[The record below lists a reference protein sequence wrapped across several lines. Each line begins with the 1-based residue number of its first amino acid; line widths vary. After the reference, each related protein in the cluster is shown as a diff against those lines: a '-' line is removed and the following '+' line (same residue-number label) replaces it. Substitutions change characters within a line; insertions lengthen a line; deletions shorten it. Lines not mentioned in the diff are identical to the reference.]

1 MPTDA
6 KPSQRQ
12 PRWRPH
18 FQSIVSFSVACEV
31 VSTVSHAAST
41 LEPRSISQTSLSNS
55 LTQHSLGREGG
66 CKEMCA
72 SLVATK
78 MQRAGPQAP
87 TGTATA
93 HCRHGVCRGYPRGR
107 KKLEKSRTISQQLQ
121 SDLHSVHAAA
131 AERQA
136 REEERTAFREPALL
150 ARGGE
155 VREQGKSRCLRHQ
168 SCLGPTS
175 SHRAAQCASSGTQ
188 GSRNDGANPSREFSA
203 FFRRFL
209 PTSSAF

>member
-1 MPTDA
+1 MRPMSKRLMPTDA

-55 LTQHSLGREGG
+55 LTHHSLGRQGG

-93 HCRHGVCRGYPRGR
+93 HCSMEC
-107 KKLEKSRTISQQLQ
+107 
-121 SDLHSVHAAA
+121 AAVTLA
-131 AERQA
+131 AERSLRSRGRSPSSCNRICTLFMPQLLRGKQERRNA
-136 REEERTAFREPALL
+136 RPF
-150 ARGGE
+150 
-155 VREQGKSRCLRHQ
+155 
-168 SCLGPTS
+168 
-175 SHRAAQCASSGTQ
+175 
-188 GSRNDGANPSREFSA
+188 GSR
-203 FFRRFL
+203 RFWQEVEK
-209 PTSSAF
+209 

>member
-1 MPTDA
+1 MAAALPEHRLIFSRMRGREHCLACCVDLGAEEHLTDEPL
-6 KPSQRQ
+6 KQ
-12 PRWRPH
+12 PNAPLIGQARRL
-18 FQSIVSFSVACEV
+18 QGNVR
-31 VSTVSHAAST
+31 
-41 LEPRSISQTSLSNS
+41 EPRSNKNATGWPTSSNWHGDCT
-55 LTQHSLGREGG
+55 LQ
-66 CKEMCA
+66 
-72 SLVATK
+72 
-78 MQRAGPQAP
+78 
-87 TGTATA
+87 
-93 HCRHGVCRGYPRGR
+93 HGVCRGYPRGR